1 MALILNEEQQSL
13 KDIAKEFL
21 QKNAPVT
28 HFREIRDTNNELGYD
43 ESLWKEM
50 VNLGWSGILIPE
62 EYGGFDFGMV
72 GMGSIFEEMGK
83 TLTPS
88 PLFSTGVLGASLIT
102 LGGNDS
108 QKQSLLPKI
117 VEGNLTTALALE
129 ESSRH
134 SPFSIS
140 TQAKKNGDKYEIT
153 GEKTFVIDGNSASL
167 LIVAARTDGNV
178 DDESGMTLFLVDPS
192 ADGLEIT
199 KTSMVDSRNSAQI
212 KFNNVVVSSSETLG
226 ELNNGSGLLE
236 NVLDR
241 AQIAISAEM
250 LGNASQA
257 FDITLEYLK
266 ERKQFGAVIGTF
278 QALQHRAAEMYSEL
292 ELTKSSV
299 IAACN
304 AVDDNSNDLRRM
316 ASLAKFK
323 AGETNYLVTNEAV
336 QMHGGVGVTDEYDVG
351 LYLKRARVTEQIFG
365 NSEYHID
372 RYATLSDY

>member
-13 KDIAKEFL
+13 KDIAREFL
-21 QKNAPVT
+21 QNNAPVT
-28 HFREIRDTNNELGYD
+28 HFREIRDTQNELGYD

-72 GMGSIFEEMGK
+72 GMGSILEEAGK

-88 PLFSTGVLGASLIT
+88 PLFSTGVLGASLLT
-102 LGGNDS
+102 LGGTDQ
-108 QKQSLLPKI
+108 QKQTYLPQI
-117 VEGNLTTALALE
+117 VNGTVTTALALE
-129 ESSRH
+129 ESNRH
-134 SPFSIS
+134 DPHSIE
-140 TQAKKNGDKYEIT
+140 TVAKKSGDNFIISGTKN
-153 GEKTFVIDGNSASL
+153 FVIDGHSSKL
-167 LIVAARTDGNV
+167 LIVAARTEGEKNDA
-178 DDESGMTLFLVDPS
+178 SGITLFLVESDHQ
-192 ADGLEIT
+192 DVEIT
-199 KTSMVDSRNSAQI
+199 KTSMVDSRNAANI
-212 KFNNVVVSSSETLG
+212 KFNDVAVSSENIIG
-226 ELNNGSGLLE
+226 EENNGASVLE
-236 NVLDR
+236 VVLDR

-257 FDITLEYLK
+257 FDLTLEYLK

-304 AVDDNSNDLRRM
+304 AVDQNSNDLRRM

-323 AGETNYLVTNEAV
+323 SGETNYLITNEAI

-351 LYLKRARVTEQIFG
+351 LFMKRARVTEQIFG

>member
-13 KDIAKEFL
+13 KDIASEFL
-21 QKNAPVT
+21 QSNAPVT
-28 HFREIRDTNNELGYD
+28 HFREIRDTQNELGYD
-43 ESLWKEM
+43 ESLWMEM

-72 GMGSIFEEMGK
+72 GMGSILEEAGK

-108 QKQSLLPKI
+108 QKQTYLPQI
-117 VEGNLTTALALE
+117 VDGTLTTALALE
-129 ESSRH
+129 ESNRH
-134 SPFSIS
+134 APYSID
-140 TQAKKNGDKYEIT
+140 TQAKKNGDQFIISGCKN
-153 GEKTFVIDGNSASL
+153 FVIDGHSSNL
-167 LIVAARTDGNV
+167 LIVAARTEGSVN
-178 DDESGMTLFLVDPS
+178 DESGITLFLVNSDS
-192 ADGLEIT
+192 QGVEIT
-199 KTSMVDSRNSAQI
+199 KTSMVDSRNAANI
-212 KFNNVVVSSSETLG
+212 KFSDVTVSSAYILG
-226 ELNNGSGLLE
+226 EENNGASLLE
-236 NVLDR
+236 VVLDR

-257 FDITLEYLK
+257 FNLTLEYLK

-304 AVDDNSNDLRRM
+304 AVDENSNDLRRM

-323 AGETNYLVTNEAV
+323 SGETNHLITNEAV

-351 LYLKRARVTEQIFG
+351 LFMKRARVTEQIFG

>member
-13 KDIAKEFL
+13 KDIAREFL
-21 QKNAPVT
+21 QKSAPVT

-43 ESLWKEM
+43 KSLWKEM

-117 VEGNLTTALALE
+117 VEGNITTALALE
-129 ESSRH
+129 EGSRH
-134 SPFSIS
+134 SPFCIN
-140 TQAKKNGDKYEIT
+140 TQAKKIGDNYEID

-167 LIVAARTDGNV
+167 LIVAARTDG
-178 DDESGMTLFLVDPS
+178 DIEDETGITLFLVDPNS
-192 ADGLEIT
+192 EGLQVS
-199 KTSMVDSRNSAQI
+199 KTSMVDSRNSARI
-212 KFNNVVVSSSETLG
+212 KFNNVVVSSAEILG
-226 ELNNGSGLLE
+226 ELNNGSGILE
-236 NVLDR
+236 RVLDR

-304 AVDDNSNDLRRM
+304 AVDNNSNDLKRM

-323 AGETNYLVTNEAV
+323 AGETNHLVTNEAI

-351 LYLKRARVTEQIFG
+351 LYLKRARVTEQMFG

>member
-13 KDIAKEFL
+13 KDIAREFL

-28 HFREIRDTNNELGYD
+28 HFREIRDTKNELGYD
-43 ESLWKEM
+43 EALWKEM
-50 VNLGWSGILIPE
+50 VDLGWSGILIPE

-88 PLFSTGVLGASLIT
+88 PLFSTGVLGASLIS
-102 LGGNDS
+102 LGGNNS

-117 VEGNLTTALALE
+117 VDGSLTTALALE
-129 ESSRH
+129 EGNRH
-134 SPFSIS
+134 SPYSIN
-140 TQAKKNGDKYEIT
+140 TKAVKDGDNFKIS
-153 GEKTFVIDGNSASL
+153 GEKTFVIDGHTAGL
-167 LIVAARTDGNV
+167 LIVAARTDGSI
-178 DDESGMTLFLVDPS
+178 DDSSGISLFLVDPNS
-192 ADGLEIT
+192 KGIEIT
-199 KTSMVDSRNSAQI
+199 KTSMVDSRNAASIHFKDAI
-212 KFNNVVVSSSETLG
+212 VSSSEILG
-226 ELNNGSGLLE
+226 EQNNGAGILE
-236 NVLDR
+236 EVLDR

-304 AVDDNSNDLRRM
+304 AVDENSNDLKRM

-351 LYLKRARVTEQIFG
+351 LYMKRARVTEQIFG
-365 NSEYHID
+365 NSEYHLD